1 MEVVMRWSLGR
12 KLAAGFVLP
21 VLILVVVGGVAYQ
34 ALNRSIETSRLVDHS
49 NRVLE
54 ALQELQAAALD
65 AESQDRGYLLSGD
78 ADLLKVHDAAV
89 ARTADAHK
97 RLATL
102 TADNPGQQRRIAEA
116 WTLVEQRLR
125 AWATRQEM
133 RRSRGLEAA
142 LAAVPVSEGKR
153 MHEAIEV
160 QFSGIRQEEKRLLDE
175 RARENEAT
183 ARRTKAVL
191 LWGTVLGLLLV
202 GAAGVLVTRGL
213 TGPILAGVQR
223 IASSAGEI
231 LAVTTQQ
238 AVGTQEEATAIQ
250 ETTTTIH
257 EVKQTA
263 QLAAQKAQ
271 AVAELVR
278 RTAQASQDGRRAAEQ
293 TIQGMQEA
301 RSRMEGI
308 AQRVLSLSE
317 QGQAIGEI
325 IATVNDLAEQS
336 NLLAVNAAIEAAKA
350 GEAGRGFA
358 VVAAE
363 VKALAEQSKQ
373 ATTQVR
379 QILSD
384 VQRAT
389 QAAVLATEQGVKAS
403 EAGEGLAR
411 RTGESIQ
418 LLTETLAESAQAAQ
432 QILATS
438 QEQSVGVDQ
447 VAVAMDHIQQVSLQN
462 KTATH
467 QMERAARDLNA
478 LAQQFRA
485 LVRGSGDGL
494 GAPREGLAA
503 RRGEEEPAGT
513 HGEP

>member
-12 KLAAGFVLP
+12 KLAAGFALP
-21 VLILVVVGGVAYQ
+21 VLILVAVGGVGYH
-34 ALNRSIETSRLVDHS
+34 ALNRSDETGRWVERTHQ
-49 NRVLE
+49 VLA
-54 ALQELQAAALD
+54 ALQELETASAD
-65 AESQDRGYLLSGD
+65 AESQSRAYLVA
-78 ADLLKVHDAAV
+78 ADEDFLKLYDAATTR
-89 ARTADAHK
+89 AIETRRRLAELIADPGQQK
-97 RLATL
+97 RLA
-102 TADNPGQQRRIAEA
+102 DV
-116 WTLVEQRLR
+116 WTVFEDRLR
-125 AWATRQEM
+125 QWATRNEL
-133 RRSRGLEAA
+133 RRSRGPEAA
-142 LAAVPVSEGKR
+142 LAAVPMSEAKGL
-153 MHEAIEV
+153 HEALTARFGE
-160 QFSGIRQEEKRLLDE
+160 IRREQNRLLEDRTRADE
-175 RARENEAT
+175 AST
-183 ARRTKAVL
+183 RRTKAAI
-191 LWGTVLGLLLV
+191 LWGTALGLLLV
-202 GAAGVLVTRGL
+202 GAASLLITRGL

-238 AVGTQEEATAIQ
+238 AAGIQEEASAIQ

-271 AVAELVR
+271 AVAEVVR
-278 RTAQASQDGRRAAEQ
+278 RTAQASQDGRRAADQ

-325 IATVNDLAEQS
+325 MATVNDLAEQS
-336 NLLAVNAAIEAAKA
+336 NLLAVNAAIEAARA

-373 ATTQVR
+373 AAAQVR
-379 QILSD
+379 QILTD

-411 RTGESIQ
+411 RTGDSIQ
-418 LLTETLAESAQAAQ
+418 ILTETLAESAQAAQ
-432 QILATS
+432 QILATA
-438 QEQSVGVDQ
+438 QEQSAGVDQ
-447 VAVAMDHIQQVSLQN
+447 VAVAMDHILQVSLQS
-462 KTATH
+462 KTAIH
-467 QMERAARDLNA
+467 QMEQAARDLND
-478 LAQQFRA
+478 LAQQFRGM
-485 LVRGSGDGL
+485 VRGSGGGEWDGL
-494 GAPREGLAA
+494 RERPRPRLPEEE
-503 RRGEEEPAGT
+503 RRGA
-513 HGEP
+513 HGGR